1 MTSSA
6 SGSAPPQSLSQA
18 KAASS
23 RTSSQA
29 SSQRGEALL
38 SGIGNT
44 PLLPLDALIRDL
56 PDGQPANTRLP
67 NVHLLGK
74 AEWYNPGGSVKDR
87 AAARIVA
94 EARRAGKLAPGKILI
109 DSTSGNTGIAYAMLG
124 AALGFPVTLCV
135 PENASPERKRILQA
149 YGANIIYTD
158 PAEGSDGAIKI
169 ARQYVER
176 DPDLYFYADQ
186 YSNDANWRAHYETT
200 ANEIWQQTEGRIT
213 HFVAMLGTTGT
224 FVGTTRRLKEL
235 NPTIRC
241 ISLQPDSAFH
251 GIEGAKHLPSA
262 IMPRI
267 YDSSLADENLEI
279 ATEDAHAMARRL
291 AREQGLLVGV
301 SAAAAVVGCL
311 QVVDSLKIN
320 QRAIIVTILA
330 DSGEKYLSE
339 RFWNE
344 E

>member
-6 SGSAPPQSLSQA
+6 SGSAPPQWPSQA
-18 KAASS
+18 EAASS
-23 RTSSQA
+23 RTSGR
-29 SSQRGEALL
+29 RGEALL
-38 SGIGNT
+38 AGIGNT

-56 PDGQPANTRLP
+56 PDAQPAKAQFP

-94 EARRAGKLAPGKILI
+94 EARRSGELAPGKILI

-149 YGANIIYTD
+149 YGAKIIYTD

-186 YSNDANWRAHYETT
+186 YSNPANWQAYYHG
-200 ANEIWQQTEGRIT
+200 EIWQQTEGRIT

-291 AREQGLLVGV
+291 AREQGLLLGV

-311 QVVDSLKIN
+311 QVIDSLKMN
-320 QRAIIVTILA
+320 QRATIVTILA

-344 E
+344 G

>member
-6 SGSAPPQSLSQA
+6 SGSAPPQWPSQA
-18 KAASS
+18 EAASS
-23 RTSSQA
+23 RTSGR
-29 SSQRGEALL
+29 RGEALL
-38 SGIGNT
+38 AGIGNT

-56 PDGQPANTRLP
+56 SDAQPAKAQLP

-94 EARRAGKLAPGKILI
+94 EARRSGKLAPGKILI

-149 YGANIIYTD
+149 YGAKIIYTD
-158 PAEGSDGAIKI
+158 PGEGSDGAMKI

-200 ANEIWQQTEGRIT
+200 ANEIWQQTEGRVT

-301 SAAAAVVGCL
+301 SAAAAVAGCL
-311 QVVDSLKIN
+311 QVVDGLKID
-320 QRAIIVTILA
+320 QRATIITILA

>member
-1 MTSSA
+1 
-6 SGSAPPQSLSQA
+6 
-18 KAASS
+18 
-23 RTSSQA
+23 
-29 SSQRGEALL
+29 
-38 SGIGNT
+38 
-44 PLLPLDALIRDL
+44 
-56 PDGQPANTRLP
+56 
-67 NVHLLGK
+67 
-74 AEWYNPGGSVKDR
+74 
-87 AAARIVA
+87 VA
-94 EARRAGKLAPGKILI
+94 EARRSGKLAPGKSLL
-109 DSTSGNTGIAYAMLG
+109 DSTSGNTGISYAMLG

-135 PENASPERKRILQA
+135 PENVSPERKRILQA

-158 PAEGSDGAIKI
+158 PAEGSDGAIKV
-169 ARQYVER
+169 ARQYAER

-200 ANEIWQQTEGRIT
+200 ATEIWQQTEGRVT

-267 YDSSLADENLEI
+267 YDSSVADENLEI

-320 QRAIIVTILA
+320 QRATIVTILA